1 MWLQEPSKPIAG
13 QYSAYC
19 ARTFAMGVDLCSKR
33 RITPMTTP
41 KSQNL
46 DATPTWISAILWLG
60 VAIVVISFL
69 ALIGVLVYYFT
80 GTTPA
85 TWLFWL
91 ALLAFPTGFIL
102 MLVALVGN
110 VYVRRKRQRA

>member
-1 MWLQEPSKPIAG
+1 
-13 QYSAYC
+13 
-19 ARTFAMGVDLCSKR
+19 
-33 RITPMTTP
+33 MTTQ

-46 DATPTWISAILWLG
+46 DATPAWIAAALWIG
-60 VAIVVISFL
+60 VAIVVVSFL
-69 ALIGVLVYYFT
+69 ALIGVLVYYFA
-80 GTTPA
+80 GVTPA

-110 VYVRRKRQRA
+110 VFLRRKRQHAQHSIQ

>member
-1 MWLQEPSKPIAG
+1 
-13 QYSAYC
+13 
-19 ARTFAMGVDLCSKR
+19 
-33 RITPMTTP
+33 MTTQ
-41 KSQNL
+41 KSQIL
-46 DATPTWISAILWLG
+46 DVTPSWITAVLWIG
-60 VAIVVISFL
+60 VAIVVVSFL

-80 GTTPA
+80 GVTPA

-110 VYVRRKRQRA
+110 VFVRRKRQHA